1 MTQEIKKDEEIQTH
15 EGGEKETKVEEKVVQ
30 MTQAE
35 LDAIVSK
42 SKNQVR
48 NQFADYDELKAKAE
62 AATKAEKDAE
72 LANMDELERTKTALT
87 EKDSEVATLT
97 EKIAALEK
105 AQRVQAIETAFTT
118 AAKAA
123 SIPEERMQ
131 DAKLLA
137 GISDE
142 TDAETIGEL
151 VKKLV
156 TEKPFLVVKEE
167 KQQKQV
173 GGASNG
179 GSPKNEKTDEQL
191 LQEAAD
197 QVRKYGR
204 LEDKVKYAN
213 LKHKL
218 GK

>member
-62 AATKAEKDAE
+62 AAEKAEKDAE
-72 LANMDELERTKTALT
+72 LASMDELERTKTALT

-123 SIPEERMQ
+123 FIPEERLQ

-137 GISDE
+137 GINDE
-142 TDAETIGEL
+142 TDAETIDEL
-151 VKKLV
+151 VNKLV

-173 GGASNG
+173 GSASNG